1 MVEEKK
7 MKHQIKRRL
16 YISPVQ
22 TIVLGFFLLIVVGTI
37 LLMMPF
43 SAQVGQKTQWIDAF
57 FVATSAVCVT
67 GLSPLNT
74 AEHWS
79 PIGQVIIMILI
90 ELGGLGFLT
99 VATIFFSL
107 LRKKASLSVR
117 MLYQEALNVSEVSG
131 VFRLMKYIMKFAA
144 IIQLL
149 GAFLLSFQF
158 VPTFGWKKG
167 LFFSLFHAVSAFC
180 NAGFDLLG
188 DSMVPYQNSPYLL
201 LVISFLIIAGGL
213 GFIVWR
219 DIFAMIKGYKNKI
232 KHRVSIHT
240 RLALTVT
247 ATFLVLGTVI
257 FYISEY
263 RHFPADMS
271 FWQRLVN
278 SWFLSVTPRTAG
290 FYSVD
295 YLKMSN
301 PGLIVTILWM
311 FIGGTSGSTA
321 GGLKTTTFGVLFL
334 QFRAIFKG
342 KQRVE
347 FHERTIPERV
357 VLQAFTLF
365 FLATFLCV
373 TASVILSFTETLPL
387 KNGIE
392 YIVFEVI
399 SAFGTVGLTMG
410 LTPDLTVF
418 GKLVII
424 FLMFVGR
431 VGVYTV
437 LLSLIKKG
445 LESQSKVQY
454 PKESVMIG

>member
-1 MVEEKK
+1 MVLFKTLTYSQK
-7 MKHQIKRRL
+7 
-16 YISPVQ
+16 
-22 TIVLGFFLLIVVGTI
+22 IVLGFILLGLIGTI
-37 LLMMPF
+37 LLALPISSKTGNWTPLLDSLF
-43 SAQVGQKTQWIDAF
+43 TSISAL
-57 FVATSAVCVT
+57 CVT
-67 GLSPLNT
+67 GLT
-74 AEHWS
+74 VYDTFTHWS
-79 PIGQVIIMILI
+79 FLGQLVILCLIQVGGIGFMTVIISIST
-90 ELGGLGFLT
+90 GLGHKIGLHERQLLVESSGLLHSANLSFL
-99 VATIFFSL
+99 VKRITIFVIMIEAIGAAL
-107 LRKKASLSVR
+107 LSIRFIPEFGIKTGI
-117 MLYQEALNVSEVSG
+117 YYG
-131 VFRLMKYIMKFAA
+131 VFHSI
-144 IIQLL
+144 
-149 GAFLLSFQF
+149 
-158 VPTFGWKKG
+158 
-167 LFFSLFHAVSAFC
+167 SAFC

-247 ATFLVLGTVI
+247 ATFLILGTVI

>member
-1 MVEEKK
+1 
-7 MKHQIKRRL
+7 MKHQIKKRL

-43 SAQVGQKTQWIDAF
+43 SAQAGQKTQWIDAF

-74 AEHWS
+74 AEHW
-79 PIGQVIIMILI
+79 I

-232 KHRVSIHT
+232 KHRY
-240 RLALTVT
+240 
-247 ATFLVLGTVI
+247 FLH
-257 FYISEY
+257 FRISP
-263 RHFPADMS
+263 FS
-271 FWQRLVN
+271 
-278 SWFLSVTPRTAG
+278 S
-290 FYSVD
+290 
-295 YLKMSN
+295 
-301 PGLIVTILWM
+301 
-311 FIGGTSGSTA
+311 
-321 GGLKTTTFGVLFL
+321 
-334 QFRAIFKG
+334 
-342 KQRVE
+342 
-347 FHERTIPERV
+347 
-357 VLQAFTLF
+357 
-365 FLATFLCV
+365 
-373 TASVILSFTETLPL
+373 
-387 KNGIE
+387 
-392 YIVFEVI
+392 
-399 SAFGTVGLTMG
+399 
-410 LTPDLTVF
+410 
-418 GKLVII
+418 
-424 FLMFVGR
+424 
-431 VGVYTV
+431 
-437 LLSLIKKG
+437 
-445 LESQSKVQY
+445 
-454 PKESVMIG
+454 

>member
-1 MVEEKK
+1 MRQQV
-7 MKHQIKRRL
+7 KRKL

-22 TIVLGFFLLIVVGTI
+22 TIVLGFLSLIIVGTV
-37 LLMMPF
+37 LLSLPF
-43 SAQVGQKTQWIDAF
+43 SASNGQPTAVIDAL

-67 GLSPLNT
+67 GLSPVNT
-74 AEHWS
+74 VEHWS
-79 PIGQVIIMILI
+79 VIGQTIIMILI

-99 VATIFFSL
+99 VATILFTV
-107 LRKKASLSVR
+107 LRKKASLSMR

-158 VPTFGWKKG
+158 VPTFGWGKG
-167 LFFSLFHAVSAFC
+167 LFYSLFHAVSAFC

-188 DSMVPYQNSPYLL
+188 DSLVPYQRSPYLL
-201 LVISFLIIAGGL
+201 LIISFLIVAGGL

-219 DIFAMIKGYKNKI
+219 DILTAIQARKLKTKQ
-232 KHRVSIHT
+232 RVSIHT
-240 RLALTVT
+240 RLALIITGS
-247 ATFLVLGTVI
+247 LLLLGTVI
-257 FYISEY
+257 FYFSEY
-263 RHFPADMS
+263 SRFPADMGVLD
-271 FWQRLVN
+271 RLVN

-295 YLKMSN
+295 YLKMSA
-301 PGLIVTILWM
+301 PGLIITILWM

-321 GGLKTTTFGVLFL
+321 GGLKTTTFGVILL
-334 QFRAIFKG
+334 QLRAIFKG
-342 KQRVE
+342 KERAV
-347 FHERTIPERV
+347 FYERTIPERV

-365 FLATFLCV
+365 FLGTFLCV
-373 TASVILSFTETLPL
+373 AASILLSFTETIP
-387 KNGIE
+387 KGSGIE

-418 GKLVII
+418 GKLII
-424 FLMFVGR
+424 ILLMFIGR
-431 VGVYTV
+431 VGIYTV

-445 LESQSKVQY
+445 LEGNSKIQY